1 MGSEEGRLIGLT
13 DDQGEGFKKGHRSEG
28 EDVEGRRL

>member
-1 MGSEEGRLIGLT
+1 MGSEEQRHFLNE
-13 DDQGEGFKKGHRSEG
+13 DDGEGFKKGHRSEG